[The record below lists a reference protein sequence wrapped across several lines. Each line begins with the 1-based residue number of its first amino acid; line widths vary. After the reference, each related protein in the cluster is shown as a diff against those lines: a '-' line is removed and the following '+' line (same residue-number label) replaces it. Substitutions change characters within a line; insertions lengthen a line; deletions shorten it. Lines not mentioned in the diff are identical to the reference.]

1 MKKERMIMWKEVQR
15 MNRKIP
21 KGGII
26 KCRTDKLG
34 RISMPAQFRRALG
47 IKPEEEVSMMFDGK
61 CMYVFKE
68 TEEEILERKCN
79 DIMSASFGCEDMNG
93 EDREQLGELLMK
105 LIGEC
110 VE

>member
-1 MKKERMIMWKEVQR
+1 

-21 KGGII
+21 KNGII

-34 RISMPAQFRRALG
+34 RVSIPAQFRRALD

-68 TEEEILERKCN
+68 TEAEILERKCN
-79 DIMSASFGCEDMNG
+79 DIMNASYECKDMNV
-93 EDREQLGELLMK
+93 EEREQLGELLIK

-110 VE
+110 EE

>member
-1 MKKERMIMWKEVQR
+1 

-26 KCRTDKLG
+26 KCRTDKMG
-34 RISMPAQFRRALG
+34 RISMPAQFRRALD

-61 CMYVFKE
+61 YMYVFKE
-68 TEEEILERKCN
+68 TEGEIIGRKCN
-79 DIMSASFGCEDMNG
+79 DIMSAAFNCEDMNG
-93 EDREQLGELLMK
+93 EEREKLGELLMK

-110 VE
+110 AE